1 MSRLWLVMGW
11 WGSRRTHLC
20 RLPDGDLLSFS
31 YPPRNPGG
39 DRRLVVAAAAQAA
52 PSTIV
57 PHARKLAISSGAPSA
72 VPALRCVF
80 VHGIG
85 VKGSSEPSSTPSPSG
100 YWGAALEASCVTVGV
115 VFGARVVPRLS
126 SHHAIWWAGWHRR
139 ATRSRTCTWTR
150 QRKAGTTHRSPP
162 HSATGYAGMRV
173 AHTRAAFLLTLSL
186 PPSGNQRG
194 QLDHGHT
201 CGGSR
206 LWQPHR
212 GQRLAH
218 Q

>member
-39 DRRLVVAAAAQAA
+39 DRRLTVAAAAQAA

-115 VFGARVVPRLS
+115 VVGARVGVTLFS
-126 SHHAIWWAGWHRR
+126 SCYMVG
-139 ATRSRTCTWTR
+139 
-150 QRKAGTTHRSPP
+150 
-162 HSATGYAGMRV
+162 
-173 AHTRAAFLLTLSL
+173 
-186 PPSGNQRG
+186 
-194 QLDHGHT
+194 
-201 CGGSR
+201 
-206 LWQPHR
+206 
-212 GQRLAH
+212 RLASACH
-218 Q
+218 SFTYLHMDTATQGWDNPSLATAFCDGVCWDARCSPAGRFPSYPLPSPFRQPTWAT